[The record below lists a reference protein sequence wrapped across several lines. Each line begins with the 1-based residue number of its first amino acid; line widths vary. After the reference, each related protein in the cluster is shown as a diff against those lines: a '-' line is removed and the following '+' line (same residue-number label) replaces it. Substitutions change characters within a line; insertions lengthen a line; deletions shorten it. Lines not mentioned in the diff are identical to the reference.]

1 MPLQVDYA
9 AKKTIQIAIT
19 KYFPIWGE
27 GQTLPVCL
35 AVEAEWREKM
45 KVLPQ
50 LSEKML
56 ASAQWVGIPGKNG
69 PQWHNDLGRKTLKE
83 LLNTVA
89 EEKQLEDSGCDRIN
103 RT

>member
-35 AVEAEWREKM
+35 AIEAEWREDESITSALRKNACFCSVGGHPREEWPPVTQWFRQ
-45 KVLPQ
+45 KN
-50 LSEKML
+50 SEGTVEY
-56 ASAQWVGIPGKNG
+56 SGR
-69 PQWHNDLGRKTLKE
+69 RKT
-83 LLNTVA
+83 V
-89 EEKQLEDSGCDRIN
+89 GR
-103 RT
+103 